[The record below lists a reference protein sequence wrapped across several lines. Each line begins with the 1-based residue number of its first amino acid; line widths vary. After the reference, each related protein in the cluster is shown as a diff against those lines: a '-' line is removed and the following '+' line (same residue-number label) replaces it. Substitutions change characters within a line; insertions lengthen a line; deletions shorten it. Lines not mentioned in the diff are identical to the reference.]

1 MKRKQK
7 NILIVASALLIL
19 GGLAYSYFYREN
31 NKNTKKGKNSLKG
44 KSFLEYGEK
53 EKSDFFK
60 EQKQTRMG
68 IRNNPNL
75 TPSQKRK
82 EEEALN
88 RANLERFTEE
98 EQKAM
103 AEYNINKLM
112 DGDFGGEI
120 QFFNPSQFTF
130 F

>member
-7 NILIVASALLIL
+7 NILIVTSALLIL

-31 NKNTKKGKNSLKG
+31 NKNIKKGENSLG

-112 DGDFGGEI
+112 DGDFKGQI
-120 QFFNPSQFTF
+120 
-130 F
+130 

>member
-7 NILIVASALLIL
+7 NILIVTSALLIL
-19 GGLAYSYFYREN
+19 GGLAYSYFYRE
-31 NKNTKKGKNSLKG
+31 KG
-44 KSFLEYGEK
+44 KSFLKYGEK

-98 EQKAM
+98 ERKAM

-112 DGDFGGEI
+112 DGDFEGEI